1 MGNIWGEIVQNNN
14 RNNHKRHSYD
24 TDNILNATLV
34 TAKIIIFYI
43 FIGFA
48 WILASDYFVNLLF
61 TDPNQVIRVQSIK
74 GILYVIITAVIFYF
88 IIHKSMRMYIELI
101 SDLKITYKNLDLSYQ
116 KTLELD
122 DKLFQL
128 AYYDLLT
135 GLPNKVLLEKT
146 ITQYIGD
153 HPDDGIVGFIYF
165 DIDEFSNINEV
176 KGHSVG
182 DQLLIQ
188 IAKSLSQDIEAPNML
203 ARIGGD
209 EFVLAL
215 FSMNQLETF
224 IPQVEHYIDTI
235 RKIFIL
241 EKDEFFVTYSVGVAL
256 YPDNGKDYITL
267 LRHADA
273 AQSIA
278 KSKGKDQ
285 IVIFDDE
292 MVSIIRQQTELI
304 AQLRKAIGNQEFSL
318 HYQPIIDLKTDQSIG
333 VEALIRWQHPTKGFI
348 PPLEFI
354 SISEKN
360 GYIKE
365 ISEWVFKEVAEQY
378 ETWNVEGKQF
388 RIAINISAIMLMYD
402 PFIPYMNEWI
412 NTYHLDSSRIVL
424 EITESAIIED
434 IEKSIH
440 VIHQLKKLGFIV
452 ALDDF
457 GTGYSSLTYLQ
468 KLPIDIIK
476 IDRGF
481 ISNIKPNTEEFYVL
495 RYMIELAHHL
505 NLLVVAEGIE
515 TIEQAN
521 MVKKYDVD
529 LAQGYFF
536 CRPMPQTRVVEYL
549 KETDRN

>member
-1 MGNIWGEIVQNNN
+1 MQNKNKSKSKKQIYNI
-14 RNNHKRHSYD
+14 D
-24 TDNILNATLV
+24 DNLNATLV
-34 TAKIIIFYI
+34 TFKIIIFYL

-48 WILASDYFVNLLF
+48 WILSSDFFVNLILS
-61 TDPNQVIRVQSIK
+61 DPIQINRVQSIK
-74 GILYVIITAVIFYF
+74 GILYVVITAVIFYF
-88 IIHKSMRMYIELI
+88 IIHRSMRMYVELI
-101 SDLKITYKNLDLSYQ
+101 GDLKVAYKGLDVSHQ

-135 GLPNKVLLEKT
+135 GLPNKELLEKT
-146 ITQYIGD
+146 VTKYILD
-153 HPDDGIVGFIYF
+153 HPEDGLVGFVYF
-165 DIDEFSNINEV
+165 DIDEFSNVNEV

-182 DQLLIQ
+182 DQLIIQ
-188 IAKSLSQDIEAPNML
+188 IANVLSEEIQAPNML

-209 EFVLAL
+209 EYVLAL
-215 FSMNQLETF
+215 FSFNQVETF
-224 IPQVEHYIDTI
+224 IPQVEHYIDLI
-235 RKIFIL
+235 RKTYL
-241 EKDEFFVTYSVGVAL
+241 LDEDEFFVTYSVGVAI
-256 YPDNGKDYITL
+256 YPDNGRDYITL
-267 LRHADA
+267 LRHADT

-278 KSKGKDQ
+278 KSKGRDQ

-292 MVSIIRQQTELI
+292 MVSMIKQQTELI
-304 AQLRKAIGNQEFSL
+304 AQLRRAIENQEFSL
-318 HYQPIIDLKTDQSIG
+318 HYQPLINLKTDQTIG
-333 VEALIRWQHPTKGFI
+333 VEALIRWQHPVKGFI

-360 GYIKE
+360 GYIRE
-365 ISEWVFKEVAEQY
+365 ISEWVFKEVARQY
-378 ETWNVEGKQF
+378 EAWNIEGKQF
-388 RIAINISAIMLMYD
+388 RISINISAVMLMFD
-402 PFIPYMNEWI
+402 PFIAYMNEWI
-412 NTYHLDSSRIVL
+412 NTYQLDSSRIVL

-440 VIHQLKKLGFIV
+440 VIHQLKKLGFLV

-476 IDRGF
+476 IDRSF
-481 ISNIKPNTEEFYVL
+481 ISNIKPNTDEFYVL

-529 LAQGYFF
+529 MAQGYFF
-536 CRPMPQTRVVEYL
+536 CRPMPQSRVVEYL
-549 KETDRN
+549 KETNKD